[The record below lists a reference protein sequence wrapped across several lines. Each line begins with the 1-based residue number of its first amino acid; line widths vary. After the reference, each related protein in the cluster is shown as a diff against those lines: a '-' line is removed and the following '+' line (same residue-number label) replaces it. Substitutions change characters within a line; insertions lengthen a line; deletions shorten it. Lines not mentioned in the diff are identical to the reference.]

1 VNRITKEDIKKRN
14 TIIQGIRT
22 FFTSKDYLEVETPV
36 LSPYLLPESNIE
48 VFETTYYSYSRG
60 TQQLYLTPSPEIFMK
75 KLIAEGYGD
84 IFQITKSFRNNEQTG
99 RDHNPEFTMLEW
111 YKMKIQAADNI
122 PVTEELFSFL
132 LKLQEGGN
140 TFNRDVDTASLQPP
154 FRRITMEELFFEK
167 TGIDLTTV
175 QSLPAL
181 TEAALK
187 KDYTLADRGETWETI
202 FNRIFI
208 QEVEPYLPVDKPLII
223 YNYPAKIECLAKNI
237 PETPWKDRW
246 ELYVGGIELANCYT
260 EEINKKKVA
269 SILEQEYLIKAAC
282 SKVIPDIDNTFSD
295 LFSETYPPCS
305 GVALGVDRLVRL
317 LTGKGS
323 LGGVILF
330 PLSDII
336 YE

>member
-1 VNRITKEDIKKRN
+1 MNRITKEDIKKRN
-14 TIIQGIRT
+14 TIVQGIRN
-22 FFTSKDYLEVETPV
+22 FFNSKDYLEVETPV

-48 VFETTYYSYSRG
+48 AFETTYYSYSRG

-84 IFQITKSFRNNEQTG
+84 IFQITKSFRNNEQMG

-111 YKMKIQAADNI
+111 YKMNVQAADNI
-122 PVTEELFSFL
+122 PVTEELFAFL
-132 LKLQEGGN
+132 LNLAEEKN
-140 TFNRDVDTASLQPP
+140 TSNRDVDTASLKPP
-154 FRRITMEELFFEK
+154 FRRITMEEIFFAK

-175 QSLPAL
+175 QNLSAL

-187 KDYTLADRGETWETI
+187 KGYTLADRGETWETI

-208 QEVEPYLPVDKPLII
+208 QEVEPYLPVDRPLII

-237 PETPWKDRW
+237 PQTPWKDRW

-269 SILEQEYLIKAAC
+269 SILEQEYLRKAAC
-282 SKVIPDIDNTFSD
+282 SKVIPDFDNSFSNLFSD
-295 LFSETYPPCS
+295 TYPPCS
-305 GVALGVDRLVRL
+305 GVALGVDRLVRMF
-317 LTGKGS
+317 TGKDS

-336 YE
+336 

>member
-1 VNRITKEDIKKRN
+1 MNRITKEDIKKRN
-14 TIIQGIRT
+14 TIVQGIRN
-22 FFTSKDYLEVETPV
+22 FFNSKDYLEVETPV

-48 VFETTYYSYSRG
+48 AFETTYYSYSRG

-84 IFQITKSFRNNEQTG
+84 IFQITKSFRNNEQMG

-111 YKMKIQAADNI
+111 YKMNVQAADNI
-122 PVTEELFSFL
+122 PVTEELFAFL
-132 LKLQEGGN
+132 LNLAEEKN
-140 TFNRDVDTASLQPP
+140 TSNRDVDTASLKPP
-154 FRRITMEELFFEK
+154 FRRITMEEIFFAK

-175 QSLPAL
+175 QNFSAL

-187 KDYTLADRGETWETI
+187 KGYTLADRGETWETI

-208 QEVEPYLPVDKPLII
+208 QEVEPYLPVDRPLII

-237 PETPWKDRW
+237 PQTPWKDRW

-269 SILEQEYLIKAAC
+269 SILEQEYLRKAAC
-282 SKVIPDIDNTFSD
+282 SKVIPDFDNSFSNLFSD
-295 LFSETYPPCS
+295 TYSPCS
-305 GVALGVDRLVRL
+305 GVALGVDRLVRMF
-317 LTGKGS
+317 TGKDS

-336 YE
+336 

>member
-1 VNRITKEDIKKRN
+1 MNRITKEDIKKRN
-14 TIIQGIRT
+14 TIVQGIRN
-22 FFTSKDYLEVETPV
+22 FFNSKDYLEVETPV

-48 VFETTYYSYSRG
+48 AFETTYYSYSRG

-84 IFQITKSFRNNEQTG
+84 IFQITKSFRNNEQMG

-111 YKMKIQAADNI
+111 YKMNVQAADNI
-122 PVTEELFSFL
+122 PVTEELFAFL
-132 LKLQEGGN
+132 LNLAEEKN
-140 TFNRDVDTASLQPP
+140 TSNRDVDTASLKPP
-154 FRRITMEELFFEK
+154 FRRITMEEIFFAK

-175 QSLPAL
+175 QNFSAL

-187 KDYTLADRGETWETI
+187 KGYTLADRGETWETI

-208 QEVEPYLPVDKPLII
+208 QEVEPYLPVDRPLII

-237 PETPWKDRW
+237 PQTPWKDRW

-269 SILEQEYLIKAAC
+269 SILEQEYLRKAAC
-282 SKVIPDIDNTFSD
+282 SKVIPDFDNSFSNLFSD
-295 LFSETYPPCS
+295 TYPPCS
-305 GVALGVDRLVRL
+305 GVALGVDRLVRMF
-317 LTGKGS
+317 TGKDS

-336 YE
+336 